1 MAENFRETV
10 AAIIINKDKQI
21 LMCEHIWIDNAWQ
34 FPQGGV
40 EDDEVVEDALKRE
53 LYEEIGTKKIKILK
67 KMPNK
72 ITYKFPFYLKSKYQI
87 DGQIQT
93 YFLVYFYGEDSEIVF
108 DKQTKP
114 EFKKFQWV
122 SMSEPPRKVIYFKKL
137 AYLEAINYFKQDIEK
152 FDPANY

>member
-1 MAENFRETV
+1 MAEHFRETV

-40 EDDEVVEDALKRE
+40 EEGESGEEALKRE
-53 LYEEIGTKKIKILK
+53 LYEEIGTRKIKIIK

-72 ITYKFPFYLKSKYQI
+72 VTYKFPFYLKSKYQI

-93 YFLVYFYGEDSEIVF
+93 YFLVYFYGEDSDIVF
-108 DKQTKP
+108 DKQSKP

-122 SMSEPPRKVIYFKKL
+122 KLSEPPKKVIYFKKL
-137 AYLEAINYFKQDIEK
+137 AYLEAIKYFKNEIEK

>member
-10 AAIIINKDKQI
+10 AAIIINRDKQI

-40 EDDEVVEDALKRE
+40 EENEVVEEALKRE

-122 SMSEPPRKVIYFKKL
+122 SQTEPPKKVIYFKKL
-137 AYLEAINYFKQDIEK
+137 AYLEAINYFKKDIEE